1 MPKVLV
7 TGASGFVGS
16 HIADELTANNYDVIL
31 FDRVKSNFKKQ
42 NQTFIQGNLLDK
54 TMLEELLTNVDY
66 VYHYGAIADI
76 DTANN
81 MPAVTITTNII
92 GTVNLIEAAL
102 KNNVKRF
109 MFASSV
115 YVHSDMGGF
124 YSATKKA
131 CESIIEN
138 YGKFYGLNYTILR
151 YGSLYG
157 SRTDEKNGCY
167 RIVKNILENDKFK
180 YNGTG
185 EEIREYINILDAAKI
200 SVQCLDEKY
209 NGECLIL
216 TGNEKM
222 RIKDFIEMVKEITKR
237 NTEIEFTKET
247 NSLHYNITPYNY
259 MPKLGKKIINNP
271 HIDMGQGI
279 LELVKEIA
287 NKDNNEHYMPLTCT
301 K

>member
-16 HIADELTANNYDVIL
+16 HIADELSANNFDVVL
-31 FDRVKSNFKKQ
+31 FDRIKSNFQKP
-42 NQTFIQGNLLDK
+42 NQTFVQCDLLDRA
-54 TMLEELLTNVDY
+54 LLNNILQGIDY
-66 VYHYGAIADI
+66 VYHYGGIADI
-76 DTANN
+76 DTANKI
-81 MPAVTITTNII
+81 PAETLQTNIM
-92 GTVNLIEAAL
+92 GTVNLVEAAL

-109 MFASSV
+109 MFASTV
-115 YVHSDMGGF
+115 YVHSEMGGF
-124 YSATKKA
+124 YAASKKA

-138 YGKFYGLNYTILR
+138 YGKTFGLDYTILR

-157 SRTDEKNGCY
+157 SRTNEKNGCY
-167 RIVKNILENDKFK
+167 RIVKGILENDTFK

-185 EEIREYINILDAAKI
+185 EELREYINILDAAKI
-200 SVQCLDEKY
+200 SVQCIDEKY
-209 NGECLIL
+209 SGECLIL
-216 TGNEKM
+216 TGSEKM
-222 RIKDFIEMVKEITKR
+222 RIKDLIEMVKEITQRDTK
-237 NTEIEFTKET
+237 IEYTKEV

-259 MPKLGKKIINNP
+259 APKLGKKIVNNP

-287 NKDNNEHYMPLTCT
+287 NKENNEHYMSFACT

>member
-1 MPKVLV
+1 MPRVLV

-54 TMLEELLTNVDY
+54 TMLDELLTNVDY

-115 YVHSDMGGF
+115 YVHSNMGGF
-124 YSATKKA
+124 YSATKQA

-167 RIVKNILENDKFK
+167 RIIKNILENDKFK

-216 TGNEKM
+216 TGYEKM

-247 NSLHYNITPYNY
+247 NPLHYNITPYNY

-287 NKDNNEHYMPLTCT
+287 NKDNNEH
-301 K
+301 